1 MSSTPGQGVY
11 MDSQLHLVY
20 PKGATHL
27 DGIPKETLDI
37 IHEHW
42 GTYPPQ
48 HPLILHV
55 VGICF
60 FFLWVVNFFGN
71 GCVIYIFMK
80 VKSLRTPTNMFVVN
94 LAVSDLIMMTTQG
107 LPVVINAFTL
117 RYWMWGVLGCSVYGA
132 VGAVCGTCSIM
143 TMVVIGYDRYNVIVK
158 GFSGTKITRGI
169 ALVVLLVCWGY
180 SVGCCIPP
188 FFGWGSYSPE
198 GLLVTCSYD
207 YLTQDWNRKS
217 FMVYAFVFNFTCP
230 VIMILLF
237 YYKIVK
243 AVVAHESALRAQA
256 KKMNVDSLR
265 SNVKDEEET
274 VEVRIA
280 KVAITNVLLW
290 LCTWTPYA
298 IVCFIGCF
306 VDMTLVTPLVSQLPS
321 FLAKTGSCINP
332 VVYAVSHPKFR
343 EAIAQEIPWLGIG
356 DPPKQ
361 AEPQKGIPRQDTVLS
376 TC

>member
-1 MSSTPGQGVY
+1 
-11 MDSQLHLVY
+11 MDAHYNLVY
-20 PKGATHL
+20 PKGASHL
-27 DGIPKETLDI
+27 DGIPKETLEI

-42 GTYPPQ
+42 GNFPPQ

-71 GCVIYIFMK
+71 GCVIYIFLK
-80 VKSLRTPTNMFVVN
+80 TKSLRSPTNMFVVN

-107 LPVVINAFTL
+107 LPVTINAFSQ
-117 RYWMWGVLGCSVYGA
+117 RYWMWGNTGCAVYGA
-132 VGAVCGTCSIM
+132 VGATCGTCSIM

-158 GFSGTKITRGI
+158 GFSGTKITSGMAFI
-169 ALVVLLVCWGY
+169 ILIVVWAY

-188 FFGWGSYSPE
+188 FLGWGSYSPE

-207 YLTQDWNRKS
+207 YLTQDLNRKS
-217 FMVYAFVFNFTCP
+217 YMAYAFIFNYTCP
-230 VIMILLF
+230 VIMIIIF
-237 YYKIVK
+237 YSQIVK
-243 AVVAHESALRAQA
+243 AVVAHEAALRAQA

-265 SNVKDEEET
+265 SNAKDEGDSA
-274 VEVRIA
+274 EVRIA

-298 IVCFIGCF
+298 IVVFIGCF
-306 VDMTLVTPLVSQLPS
+306 GNQSLVTPLVSQFPS
-321 FLAKTGSCINP
+321 FGAKTASCLNP

-343 EAIAQEIPWLGIG
+343 EAIAREIPCLGIG
-356 DPPKQ
+356 DRASKS
-361 AEPQKGIPRQDTVLS
+361 DTGTVQES
-376 TC
+376 VKTESC